1 MKVSITLLN
10 IITLVLH
17 RKIKGNKVVR
27 QESEFK
33 QIEFSETMGDDP

>member
-17 RKIKGNKVVR
+17 RKIKGNKALR
-27 QESEFK
+27 QEREFK
-33 QIEFSETMGDDP
+33 QVDFSETRRDNP